1 VVVRLVGSTY
11 VGSYASERGP
21 APCTDSAEVQELAT
35 GRPRVDPGSHRVG
48 PQRPD
53 QPAEPALP
61 PRTRREARALQEAAE
76 AAPATWYSAGGSEI
90 GPAAPAAPSA
100 PAAPLTRAQARA
112 QAHARARQLAT
123 PSTLPLRTAP
133 PRSRAERR
141 AADRLAA
148 REVAAT
154 GTTAKGRRAALTV
167 AVVGLGVALIHDGA
181 SSAVAGGAT
190 TSATTNTAALRLG
203 TVSGAVSPAADP
215 TYRDVL
221 DTYAYHSAARRHRRA
236 SSSPSA
242 SLTADAAAPSPS
254 ADASTAAGSVSA
266 SPSLARVLASG
277 VGSVAQRMYGTPRSG
292 LPWFSGWWVGGD
304 KTSSSMAQAQT
315 WRGSLM
321 DFATAYPQYSSWAD
335 MSNSAWS
342 TSVWK
347 GYGGRLAYGLPLL
360 PQDRRGQWD
369 DVISGAHDDV
379 FRTIAQQMI
388 DNGFADSAIRV
399 GLEANGDWF
408 PWGANASSA
417 AQFKAAFRHVV
428 GVMRAVDPKL
438 TFWFDTSASANPLPG
453 TTGRGAVMLD
463 TLYPG
468 DDVVDG
474 ISMDH
479 YDFYSLVAKTD
490 QAFKDAMSPP
500 NGTGL
505 QDAVDFARA
514 HGKGFAVPEWG
525 LHGVQGPGDN
535 PFFMQ
540 KMFDF
545 FQQNKDVLVFENYF
559 DEPADYI
566 HNSLMSGQD
575 PQAAAV
581 YRKLWAGK

>member
-1 VVVRLVGSTY
+1 MELK
-11 VGSYASERGP
+11 P
-21 APCTDSAEVQELAT
+21 AA
-35 GRPRVDPGSHRVG
+35 
-48 PQRPD
+48 
-53 QPAEPALP
+53 
-61 PRTRREARALQEAAE
+61 PRTRREARALLEAAE
-76 AAPATWYSAGGSEI
+76 ASTVALVEPLDPVLTE
-90 GPAAPAAPSA
+90 PP
-100 PAAPLTRAQARA
+100 APLTRVQARA
-112 QAHARARQLAT
+112 HAHPKAHTQAHTQAHTKANRPA
-123 PSTLPLRTAP
+123 PPLRAAP

-148 REVAAT
+148 REATAT
-154 GTTAKGRRAALTV
+154 GNAAKGRRAALTV

-181 SSAVAGGAT
+181 SSAAAGGPST
-190 TSATTNTAALRLG
+190 MVGTNTAALQLG
-203 TVSGAVSPAADP
+203 TAAALPRSSDP
-215 TYRDVL
+215 TRRDLL
-221 DTYAYHSAARRHRRA
+221 DTYAYHATHRHGRRTASAQPSPTDPAT
-236 SSSPSA
+236 SPSPDGSA
-242 SLTADAAAPSPS
+242 SP
-254 ADASTAAGSVSA
+254 GSMSA
-266 SPSLARVLASG
+266 SPSLARVLAAG
-277 VGSVAQRMYGTPRSG
+277 VGSVGQRMYGTPRSG
-292 LPWFSGWWVGGD
+292 LPWLSGWWVGGD
-304 KTSSSMAQAQT
+304 KTSSSMAEAQT
-315 WRGSLM
+315 WRGSPM
-321 DFATAYPQYSSWAD
+321 DFATAYPEYSSWSAMAD
-335 MSNSAWS
+335 SSWS
-342 TSVWK
+342 IGVWK

-379 FRTIAQQMI
+379 FRNIAKQMV
-388 DNGFADSAIRV
+388 DNGFGDSAIRV

-408 PWGANASSA
+408 PWGTNAGSA
-417 AQFKAAFRHVV
+417 AQYRAAFRRVV
-428 GVMRAVDPKL
+428 GVMRAVAPKL

-453 TTGRGAVMLD
+453 TSGRGATMLN

-505 QDAVDFARA
+505 QDAVNFARA

-535 PFFMQ
+535 PFFIQ

-545 FQQNKDVLVFENYF
+545 FMQNKDVLVFENYF

-566 HNSLMSGQD
+566 HNSLKSGQD
-575 PQAAAV
+575 PQSAAV

>member
-1 VVVRLVGSTY
+1 MG
-11 VGSYASERGP
+11 ARGLIP
-21 APCTDSAEVQELAT
+21 APTVSALSGPISLPNLPARRPAAPPAQPEL
-35 GRPRVDPGSHRVG
+35 RPAPM
-48 PQRPD
+48 
-53 QPAEPALP
+53 
-61 PRTRREARALQEAAE
+61 TRREARALQETRVLQDSAE
-76 AAPATWYSAGGSEI
+76 AAPATWYSVGGIEV
-90 GPAAPAAPSA
+90 GPSA
-100 PAAPLTRAQARA
+100 GSSTAPLTRAQARS

-123 PSTLPLRTAP
+123 PTTQPLRTAP

-148 REVAAT
+148 REVTST
-154 GTTAKGRRAALTV
+154 GSTAMGRRAALTV

-181 SSAVAGGAT
+181 SSAVAGGPST
-190 TSATTNTAALRLG
+190 GATTNTAALRLG
-203 TVSGAVSPAADP
+203 ALTTPGAATAAADP

-221 DTYAYHSAARRHRRA
+221 DTYAYHAAARRHRRA
-236 SSSPSA
+236 AASPSA
-242 SLTADAAAPSPS
+242 SLTADAAASPTP
-254 ADASTAAGSVSA
+254 DASATPDGSAPGSLSA
-266 SPSLARVLASG
+266 SPSVARVLASG

-304 KTSSSMAQAQT
+304 KTSSSMAQAQS

-342 TSVWK
+342 ISVWK

-453 TTGRGAVMLD
+453 TSGRGAVMLN

-545 FQQNKDVLVFENYF
+545 FQANKDVLVYENYF

-575 PQAAAV
+575 PQSAAV